1 MPIFVNEGYPPSP
14 DGKEWKHVE
23 GCRVLAVREQAG
35 FAVRRLANRD
45 ASETKYGGHK
55 RRRCPACM
63 PDRDFPGTEPHNAPE
78 FHVGRWISDLVELVR
93 QAPTGALD
101 ELAHSLQTLS
111 GRNRP

>member
-1 MPIFVNEGYPPSP
+1 MPICVNEGYPPSP

-23 GCRVLAVREQAG
+23 RCQVLAEREQAG

-45 ASETKYGGHK
+45 ASEIEYVNNK

-63 PDRDFPGTEPHNAPE
+63 PDRDFPDTEPHNASD
-78 FHVGRWISDLVELVR
+78 FHVGRWLSDLVELVR

-101 ELAHSLQTLS
+101 ELAHSLQALT